1 MDGSS
6 GRLRSPDFGSCMMMD
21 ICSNGEKS
29 LGVYQRYQCGS
40 LLIWLSTISICTSFL
55 YLYCTKSCFIQ
66 VVEVEID
73 LAIARGLHTFFGNF
87 RSRTRDL
94 DYLSELSL
102 HC

>member
-40 LLIWLSTISICTSFL
+40 LLIWLSTISTCTSFL
-55 YLYCTKSCFIQ
+55 YLYCIKPCLIQ
-66 VVEVEID
+66 VVEV
-73 LAIARGLHTFFGNF
+73 AIARGLHTFFGNF

-94 DYLSELSL
+94 DCLSELSL